1 MGLNGQGFTIFDVPP
16 LGEAALTEFENL
28 PLDKYTGSRQRY
40 RRYSQFRLTH
50 EGGAWTPRVLPHR
63 EFAQAREYNALVGG
77 QPRSFEPLGVVPE
90 PLIRAAAEAI
100 GLDQDASWQ
109 LNVHQVRIVSAP
121 GVKGVA
127 VPEGP
132 HRDGHHY
139 TVTAVSRR
147 HNISGGETQLMPP
160 GGGKPFF
167 RTVLQPGQAIAL
179 NDREM
184 FHHATDIDHLD
195 DSGGLRDVWLIAVNP
210 WDERRYG
217 EEWEAKVLEGQRAS
231 A

>member
-1 MGLNGQGFTIFDVPP
+1 MGLNAQGFTIFDIPA
-16 LGEAALTEFENL
+16 LDEEALAEFAKL

-50 EGGAWTPRVLPHR
+50 EESWTAELLPHR
-63 EFAQAREYNALVGG
+63 EFAQSKEYNPLVGG
-77 QPRSFEPLGVVPE
+77 QARGFEPLTVVPAA
-90 PLIRAAAEAI
+90 LISAAAEAL
-100 GLDQDASWQ
+100 GLDRDAAWQ
-109 LNVHQVRIVSAP
+109 INLHQVRIVSAP
-121 GVKGVA
+121 GVQGVA

-147 HNISGGETQLMPP
+147 HNISGGETQLMPS
-160 GGGKPFF
+160 GGGEPFF

-184 FHHATDIDHLD
+184 FHHATDIEHLD
-195 DSGGLRDVWLIAVNP
+195 ESGGLRDVWLMAVNP

-217 EEWEAKVLEGQRAS
+217 EEWEAKVLQGQRA
-231 A
+231 